1 MRSICTFYQVAGLLK
16 PATLQKLQSVTNV
29 FPAVFSKNFGTS
41 ISQNTAA

>member
-1 MRSICTFYQVAGLLK
+1 MRSICTFYQVAGLK